1 MPRTLLLFSA
11 ALALTLSACQPR
23 MSDAVTAPTL
33 SLDAGALDA
42 NATIVANAAGQPELS
57 SLVGAV
63 QRAGLVDAL
72 NGDGPFTVFAP
83 INAAFEDIDA
93 ASLSIEELQSL
104 LQYHVVAGR
113 YMAGELVAGTR
124 LETLGG
130 AEISVS
136 ADAGDP
142 LELNVDDADIIY
154 PNIEASNGVIHLINV
169 VLTPEPGG
177 QGR

>member
-93 ASLSIEELQSL
+93 ASLSIEELQSV